1 MALSISLRVGPS
13 GARPVTCKPLGIRV
27 YSISNSSSESFCMRG
42 SRAASTVQL
51 LWASRKSRTCAW
63 AWIWAISSKVS
74 GDKVSVPAFSAAL
87 KGGRLFQRSS
97 DTFRSF
103 RPLYSPALVTGGVR

>member
-1 MALSISLRVGPS
+1 MALSISLRVDPS

-27 YSISNSSSESFCMRG
+27 YSISSRSAESFCMRG
-42 SRAASTVQL
+42 SSSASTSQL
-51 LWASRKSRTCAW
+51 VWVSRKSSASAW

-74 GDKVSVPAFSAAL
+74 GDSVWVPAFSAAL

-97 DTFRSF
+97 DTFRSL
-103 RPLYSPALVTGGVR
+103 RPL